1 MMIAKQPDLGSALFR
16 RDYQR
21 VGRVLACSA
30 LLSSMLLVGFASNAA
45 AAEKRARSSTTP
57 ARAEANGGNPQFYEV
72 FGKRYRVRASSDGYR
87 ERGVASWY
95 GRPFHGRPTSSGE
108 MYDMHE
114 MTAAHTS
121 LPLPTWAEVTNLSN
135 GKSVIVKINDRGPF
149 VGERL
154 IDLSHAAASALDIVG
169 SGTARVE
176 VRALDGPPQATAGR
190 RGNRGQATTS
200 ADARVKDAEP
210 VKAAEPVGL
219 RSAPSRESRPDSPRQ
234 AAVRPATPTPTHD
247 GEAIRAGRQVH
258 EARRRGPARRQAEG
272 ARFCERVRRDRRRS
286 PQIVA
291 SGARRTT
298 ARCGGGRTRE

>member
-1 MMIAKQPDLGSALFR
+1 MQDFAGCRRRCGVAVMMIAKQPDLGSALFR

-21 VGRVLACSA
+21 VGRALACSA
-30 LLSSMLLVGFASNAA
+30 LLSSMLLAGFASNAA
-45 AAEKRARSSTTP
+45 AAEKRARSTTTP

-149 VGERL
+149 VGKRL

-169 SGTARVE
+169 AGTARVE
-176 VRALDGPPQATAGR
+176 VRALDGPPPQTTAGR
-190 RGNRGQATTS
+190 RGNRGQTS
-200 ADARVKDAEP
+200 
-210 VKAAEPVGL
+210 
-219 RSAPSRESRPDSPRQ
+219 SRPDSPPH
-234 AAVRPATPTPTHD
+234 AAVLPATPTPAHAHAHD
-247 GEAIRAGRQVH
+247 DAAGEAIRAGRQVH
-258 EARRRGPARRQAEG
+258 EARRRGPARRPAEG
-272 ARFCERVRRDRRRS
+272 AGFCERVRRNRRRP